1 LQYIIEVDENLP
13 RRRRGPAGE
22 GADFFEPPGLKAG
35 LEVPVPQGGDSEEK
49 SMALTREE
57 VLHVAKLARL
67 SLGLEEIEVFTRQL
81 NDILAYVEKLQELD
95 TAGVPP
101 LAHVI
106 TVFNVFREDVVR
118 EGLDRD
124 VALDNA
130 PAREEGA
137 FVVPRVI

>member
-1 LQYIIEVDENLP
+1 
-13 RRRRGPAGE
+13 
-22 GADFFEPPGLKAG
+22 
-35 LEVPVPQGGDSEEK
+35 
-49 SMALTREE
+49 MALTREE

-67 SLGLEEIEVFTRQL
+67 SLGPEEIEVFTRQL

-95 TAGVPP
+95 TEGVPP

-106 TVFNVFREDVVR
+106 PMFNVFREDVVK
-118 EGLDRD
+118 EGLARD
-124 VALDNA
+124 VALENA